1 MTERLLLGIAL
12 GLIFFQ
18 IGFSVYYS
26 NEIVIYNRLYSQLQ
40 KDYQNLK
47 FENQKLEIK
56 FADQYTLNGKS
67 TF

>member
-1 MTERLLLGIAL
+1 MIERLLLGIAL

-18 IGFSVYYS
+18 IAFSVYYS
-26 NEIVIYNRLYSQLQ
+26 NEIVSYNHLYSQLQ

-47 FENQKLEIK
+47 FENQKLEIE

>member
-1 MTERLLLGIAL
+1 MIERLLLGIAL

-18 IGFSVYYS
+18 IAFSVYYS
-26 NEIVIYNRLYSQLQ
+26 NEIVSYNRLYSQLQ

-47 FENQKLEIK
+47 FENQKLEIE